1 MRIQFLI
8 AALLGL
14 AFSASAQETLMREV
28 FDTKTDTHVELV
40 ALFTQ
45 PPRGG
50 YLPVRVKIANNL
62 DSPRTIRLRFESSP
76 GYFSN
81 RLQMRSGFEFAA
93 GPRSTLVRDI
103 MVPVSPVPQRHVDE
117 ITVDVIMNSSEGE
130 SRASIQGN
138 TPNGLPSVLISQALH
153 APNASALDSEIR
165 GMGSSRGSGVF
176 AGKYDPKQLPD
187 DWLAFSGYDC
197 MILTDSDWSE
207 IPAGPRNAILSWM
220 KLGGRLLVFPIG
232 HQPNLAA
239 LGIPVDQG
247 FGSCEVRNQVGP
259 DLKLLPS
266 QVVALTSSTSN
277 PVRHLHEATQEDFS
291 RSNWPLQD
299 RFGTEFF
306 EYGLLVAVLIIF
318 SILVGPV
325 NLFVFAR
332 GGKRHRLFW
341 TTPLISLVASLGLIA
356 MIVFQ
361 DGFGGEGARR
371 VLMEVDSDAGGN
383 AAYVHQEQFS
393 RSGILTRS
401 GFTVDP
407 KCLMLPVPIAES
419 RWARFTNNY
428 NTSGSFVLR
437 PMGGKLEASGDWWQS
452 RSEHG
457 HLLSAVVSTRGR
469 IEKTDS
475 PDTLVSSFDFPIET
489 LYYLDDSKQWHRAE
503 GVTTG
508 KPFRLTPVEDAL
520 AKPVL
525 SREAGQFSARY
536 DGMLNR
542 AMRRP
547 GHFVAITTKA
557 PGIGTLPGI
566 RWRETRTVITGKIR

>member
-1 MRIQFLI
+1 
-8 AALLGL
+8 
-14 AFSASAQETLMREV
+14 
-28 FDTKTDTHVELV
+28 
-40 ALFTQ
+40 
-45 PPRGG
+45 
-50 YLPVRVKIANNL
+50 
-62 DSPRTIRLRFESSP
+62 
-76 GYFSN
+76 
-81 RLQMRSGFEFAA
+81 
-93 GPRSTLVRDI
+93 
-103 MVPVSPVPQRHVDE
+103 
-117 ITVDVIMNSSEGE
+117 
-130 SRASIQGN
+130 
-138 TPNGLPSVLISQALH
+138 
-153 APNASALDSEIR
+153 
-165 GMGSSRGSGVF
+165 
-176 AGKYDPKQLPD
+176 
-187 DWLAFSGYDC
+187 
-197 MILTDSDWSE
+197 
-207 IPAGPRNAILSWM
+207 
-220 KLGGRLLVFPIG
+220 
-232 HQPNLAA
+232 
-239 LGIPVDQG
+239 
-247 FGSCEVRNQVGP
+247 
-259 DLKLLPS
+259 
-266 QVVALTSSTSN
+266 
-277 PVRHLHEATQEDFS
+277 
-291 RSNWPLQD
+291 
-299 RFGTEFF
+299 
-306 EYGLLVAVLIIF
+306 
-318 SILVGPV
+318 
-325 NLFVFAR
+325 
-332 GGKRHRLFW
+332 
-341 TTPLISLVASLGLIA
+341 VASLGLIA